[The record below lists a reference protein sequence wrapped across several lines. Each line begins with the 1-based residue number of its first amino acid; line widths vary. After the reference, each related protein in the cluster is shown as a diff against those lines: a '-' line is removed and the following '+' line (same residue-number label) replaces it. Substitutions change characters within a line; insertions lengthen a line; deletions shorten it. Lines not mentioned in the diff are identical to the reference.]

1 MKNKT
6 KANRIDELHSNMAL
20 MTSMVSLLALTFVT
34 FIYNAFFQLMPHNF
48 LLVSS
53 VVLWVIGILFIIP
66 MNKKDAYYF
75 EYSIFFTG
83 LAVCLYALR
92 GIFFIPKAT
101 YAFYGTMAFIGVYW
115 LYTIIVHCL
124 ALPEKMYSKTL
135 VNIISIALAIVLP
148 ALMIYVYMTNSV
160 IPGYKIWM

>member
-1 MKNKT
+1 MKKNI

-34 FIYNAFFQLMPHNF
+34 FIYNAFYQLMPHNF

-53 VVLWVIGILFIIP
+53 VISWAIGVAVIFP
-66 MNKKDAYYF
+66 MNKKDVYYF

-101 YAFYGTMAFIGVYW
+101 YAFYGTLAFIAAYW
-115 LYTIIVHCL
+115 IYTIIVHCF
-124 ALPEKMYSKTL
+124 ALPEKLYSKTL
-135 VNIISIALAIVLP
+135 TNIISVVLAIVLP
-148 ALMIYVYMTNSV
+148 ALIVYVYVVNSSIV
-160 IPGYKIWM
+160 GYKIWM